1 MKRRKTS
8 KWNGRIQRGL
18 RNHTVM
24 NIQSK
29 YQEKDQRSWKEDSE
43 AGTFIK

>member
-1 MKRRKTS
+1 
-8 KWNGRIQRGL
+8 
-18 RNHTVM
+18 M